1 MHKISLLGLG
11 LLIVFTGAGCSQQTI
26 QSADKDTQHNIQV
39 LNQQAKQVAKDAK
52 PQLKKL
58 DLGAR
63 VTAAI
68 TANQNLSGTAIRVDA
83 STNGVRLRGT
93 VKTPAQKAL
102 AGRVAQDTI
111 GPGKTVTNALSVKA
125 D

>member
-1 MHKISLLGLG
+1 MQTVRYALLGLPAI
-11 LLIVFTGAGCSQQTI
+11 LVVAGCSQQTI

-39 LNQQAKQVAKDAK
+39 LNHTVNQVAKDAK
-52 PQLKKL
+52 PQIKKL

-68 TANQNLSGTAIRVDA
+68 TANQNLAGTNIRVDA

-111 GPGKTVTNALSVKA
+111 GPGKTVTNALSIKGT
-125 D
+125 

>member
-1 MHKISLLGLG
+1 MA
-11 LLIVFTGAGCSQQTI
+11 AGCSQKTI
-26 QSADKDTQHNIQV
+26 QSADKDTQHNIQA
-39 LNQQAKQVAKDAK
+39 LNQTVTQAAKNAR

-68 TANQNLSGTAIRVDA
+68 TANQNLDGTAIRVDA

-93 VKTPAQKAL
+93 VKTTAQKAL

-111 GPGKTVTNALSVKA
+111 GAGKTVTNELSVKGA
-125 D
+125 